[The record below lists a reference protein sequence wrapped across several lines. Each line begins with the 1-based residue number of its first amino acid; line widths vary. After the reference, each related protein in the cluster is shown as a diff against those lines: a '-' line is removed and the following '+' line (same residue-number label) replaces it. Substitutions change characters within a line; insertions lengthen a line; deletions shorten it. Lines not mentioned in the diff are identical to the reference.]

1 MNKFIK
7 TIHDISLGLFI
18 NASYGITQGD
28 VNLANIYVIIGS
40 IVIMY
45 STNKGE

>member
-1 MNKFIK
+1 MRKILK
-7 TIHDISLGLFI
+7 TFHDISLGLFI
-18 NASYGITQGD
+18 NASYSITQGD
-28 VNLANIYVIIGS
+28 VNIANIYVLIGS